1 MSEDVL
7 GVVIVDDDF
16 RVADIHGALVQR
28 VPGYQVVGKAHTAEQ
43 AVDQVRTLRPDL
55 VLMDVYLPDRNGLDV
70 LRTLLD
76 EPDPPA
82 VIVITAAREIA
93 SVRAAMQLGAVH
105 YLVKP
110 FDFSLLIERLTAYRQ
125 LRHRLAGLPGE
136 PAQSEV
142 DELFGML
149 RATPSPM
156 PRPAKGH
163 SAPTLELVRNVVRS
177 TTGDVSAAEVAG
189 EVGISRATAQ
199 RYLNYLEQQG
209 LVQLRLKYGAAGRP
223 EHRYHPRA

>member
-1 MSEDVL
+1 MSEGLL

-28 VPGYQVVGKAHTAEQ
+28 VPGYHVVGKAHTAAE
-43 AVDQVRTLRPDL
+43 AVDLTRTLRPDL
-55 VLMDVYLPDRNGLDV
+55 VLMDIYLPDGNGLDV

-93 SVRAAMQLGAVH
+93 SVRVAMQLGAVH

-110 FDFSLLIERLTAYRQ
+110 FDFSLLTERLTAYRH
-125 LRHRLAGLPGE
+125 LRRHLAGLRGDPV
-136 PAQSEV
+136 QSEV
-142 DELFGML
+142 DELFRML
-149 RATPSPM
+149 RSSASPT
-156 PRPAKGH
+156 PRPTKGH
-163 SAPTLELVRNVVRS
+163 SAPTLELVRNVVRA
-177 TTGDVSAAEVAG
+177 TTSDVSAAEVAQ

-199 RYLNYLEQQG
+199 RYLNYLEQHG
-209 LVQLRLKYGAAGRP
+209 LVRLRLKYGAAGRP
-223 EHRYHPRA
+223 EHRYHPSG